1 MSDTALKSDHGT
13 AVGRARRT
21 PRNSILGASV
31 LLLLLGLIG
40 GGGAAANTDIQNQ
53 PVTAAGPGLPFAIA
67 DFDGDTRP
75 DLASVQSSASGSSN
89 TNYRIQLQLSETGRQ
104 SIELVAPAGGLRIE
118 ARDVNG
124 DHAVDL
130 VLTTAWFREPVA
142 IYLNDGHG
150 RFSRAEPDAFPGAF
164 SGSKTNWTS
173 TADLAA
179 DAVGVPPQSGAGIR
193 TPESDSLH
201 DKTPQRLIP
210 PSSAGFPIRPFLVSQ
225 PGRAPP
231 SEVSYL

>member
-1 MSDTALKSDHGT
+1 MFDTALKSDHRT

-21 PRNSILGASV
+21 PRNSVLGASV

-40 GGGAAANTDIQNQ
+40 AGRAAANTDSQNSLIAK
-53 PVTAAGPGLPFAIA
+53 TGPGLPFAIA
-67 DFDGDTRP
+67 DFDGDHRP
-75 DLASVQSSASGSSN
+75 DLASVQSSANSSGN
-89 TNYRIQLQLSETGRQ
+89 TNYRIQLQLSEVGRQ

-164 SGSKTNWTS
+164 SESKTNWTS
-173 TADLAA
+173 AANLAA

-193 TPESDSLH
+193 ATESDSLH
-201 DKTPQRLIP
+201 DKTLPRLIP
-210 PSSAGFPIRPFLVSQ
+210 PSSAGFPISPFLVSQ

-231 SEVSYL
+231 SEVFYL

>member
-1 MSDTALKSDHGT
+1 MFDTAFKSDHGT
-13 AVGRARRT
+13 VVGGAHRT

-31 LLLLLGLIG
+31 LSLLLGLIG
-40 GGGAAANTDIQNQ
+40 AAGAAANTNIQND
-53 PVTAAGPGLPFAIA
+53 PVTTARPGLPFAIA

-75 DLASVQSSASGSSN
+75 DLASVQSSANSPGN
-89 TNYRIQLQLSETGRQ
+89 TDYRIQLQLSAVGQQ

-150 RFSRAEPDAFPGAF
+150 RFSRAKPDAFPRAF
-164 SGSKTNWTS
+164 RGSKKNWTS
-173 TADLAA
+173 TTDLAT

-193 TPESDSLH
+193 AAESDSLH

-210 PSSAGFPIRPFLVSQ
+210 PSSAGFSINPFLISQ

-231 SEVSYL
+231 SEVFYL